1 MRDGVAGSDAGT
13 GWGKSARSGEGALSG
28 AGVGPC
34 DEEDDKE
41 SDGGADGDGGG
52 GDAGGGD
59 GGG

>member
-1 MRDGVAGSDAGT
+1 MRAGVAGSDAGA
-13 GWGKSARSGEGALSG
+13 GLGKSARSGEGALTG
-28 AGVGPC
+28 AGMGPC
-34 DEEDDKE
+34 GEEDDEE